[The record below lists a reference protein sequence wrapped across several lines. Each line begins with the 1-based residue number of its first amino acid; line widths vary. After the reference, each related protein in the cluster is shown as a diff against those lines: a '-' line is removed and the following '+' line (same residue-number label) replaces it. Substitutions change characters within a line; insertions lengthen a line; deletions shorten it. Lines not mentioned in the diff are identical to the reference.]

1 MRSLQRSI
9 TPVHELAICQAL
21 LSQVL
26 AVAAS
31 RSAGHI
37 GRITLRIGPLAGV
50 EPRLLFTAFPLV
62 AAGTPAEGAILEI
75 EDAPVQVRCQV
86 CGSTSNARPNRLLCG
101 ACGAWRVVLL
111 TGDEMLLARV
121 ELLDSVPLET
131 EERIH
136 V

>member
-50 EPRLLFTAFPLV
+50 EPRLLVTAFPLV

-75 EDAPVQVRCQV
+75 ENAPVQVRCQV
-86 CGSTSNARPNRLLCG
+86 CGSTSDARPNRLLCG
-101 ACGAWRVVLL
+101 TCGAWRVVLL

-121 ELLDSVPLET
+121 ELLDAVPLET